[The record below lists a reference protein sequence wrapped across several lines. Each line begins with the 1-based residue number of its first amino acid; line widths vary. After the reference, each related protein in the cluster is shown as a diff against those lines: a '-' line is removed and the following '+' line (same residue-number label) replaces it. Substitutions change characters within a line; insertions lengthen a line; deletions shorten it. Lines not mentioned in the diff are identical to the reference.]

1 MNTVKNYI
9 SRWHL
14 AAALLVL
21 PLLAQVLLP
30 SLLQHASA
38 GTLST
43 GLVRFNRMN
52 ASQATTG
59 TVCATTNGTAQT
71 EAAVG
76 VTFPT
81 GYTVSTTITNWAV
94 STGTT
99 TGWPA
104 GAAAWPGITQPSAG
118 QVVGQI
124 VVFAS
129 SDLTASTLYCFNWT
143 NTAAVSIKS
152 SATSNNT
159 GIITTC
165 NANTTACAGL
175 STSTANLDTSNWA
188 TASLGNTCGSGAQA
202 CDQIQVSA
210 SVNASFSFS
219 LSSTSVAFGAL
230 STGSPSE
237 SSAINAT
244 VSTNAAHG
252 WQMWA
257 ADLTGTPGLHST
269 TASKT
274 IVYNP
279 SAGSG
284 PATLTTANE
293 GYNVGAGTASGT
305 TCTSVT
311 TDTNFASGGTQ
322 YRGGGLDGT
331 LRSLAASTGV
341 ADTCALPL
349 KINASISPT
358 TPAAADY
365 SDAVTV
371 VAAGS
376 F

>member
-1 MNTVKNYI
+1 MYI
-9 SRWHL
+9 AKKHFTRWQIVG
-14 AAALLVL
+14 LLFFL
-21 PLLAQVLLP
+21 ILLAQAAIP
-30 SLLQHASA
+30 ALLQQANAASL
-38 GTLST
+38 TT

-59 TVCATTNGTAQT
+59 TVCATTNATAQT

-81 GYTVSTTITNWAV
+81 GYTVSTTLSNWAV
-94 STGTT
+94 STATT

-104 GAAAWPGITQPSAG
+104 GAAAWPGIAQPTSG
-118 QVVGQI
+118 QIVGQI
-124 VVFAS
+124 VVFGS

-143 NTAAVSIKS
+143 NSAAVSIKS

-188 TASLGNTCGSGAQA
+188 TASLGNNCGSGAQA

-210 SVNASFSFS
+210 TVNASFSFS
-219 LSSTSVAFGAL
+219 LSATTAALGTLTTSNP
-230 STGSPSE
+230 TE
-237 SSAINAT
+237 SSAINAS
-244 VSTNAAHG
+244 VSTNAASG

-257 ADLTGTPGLHST
+257 ADPSGTVGLRST
-269 TASKT
+269 TANKT
-274 IVYNP
+274 IAYTP
-279 SAGSG
+279 SAGG
-284 PATLTTANE
+284 GVVTLSNGVE
-293 GYNVGAGTASGT
+293 GYNLSAGTAAGT

-311 TDTNFASGGTQ
+311 TDTLFASGGTQ
-322 YRGGGLDGT
+322 YRGGGLDNT

-341 ADTCALPL
+341 ADACALPL
-349 KINASISPT
+349 RVNASISAT
-358 TPAAADY
+358 TPAATDY
-365 SDAVTV
+365 AGTITV
-371 VAAGS
+371 VAAGN